1 MWVTSAEIEGVY
13 QAIVEY
19 ASKLARLE
27 REVMSRS
34 KSQTMD
40 EGLEGI
46 VLVRISLLRVAGS
59 LKALA
64 DLVEKGEM
72 LRASMEACSISRN
85 VMEIVSSLSS
95 GPVAGPARSL
105 LLQAYR
111 VSSVL
116 CNPSRQGRYSA

>member
-46 VLVRISLLRVAGS
+46 VLVRISLMKVAGS
-59 LKALA
+59 LKTLA
-64 DLVEKGEM
+64 DLVERGEV
-72 LRASMEACSISRN
+72 LRASIEACSIGRD
-85 VMEIVSSLSS
+85 VMEMASSLSG

-111 VSSVL
+111 VLNTL
-116 CNPSRQGRYSA
+116 CNPSGQRHYPA